1 MDDKDVIA
9 ALVSA
14 LRPFALAAERDPYIK
29 HNELDSALEYSAYG
43 DTSII
48 YISDKDV
55 LTLAH
60 LRAAADALRATG
72 HDIEGGDA

>member
-1 MDDKDVIA
+1 MGDKDAIIA

-14 LRPFALAAERDPYIK
+14 LRPFALAATMPGYE
-29 HNELDSALEYSAYG
+29 NSAWLRNGFGGAVKSLYG
-43 DTSII
+43 EP
-48 YISDKDV
+48 
-55 LTLAH
+55 LTVGH